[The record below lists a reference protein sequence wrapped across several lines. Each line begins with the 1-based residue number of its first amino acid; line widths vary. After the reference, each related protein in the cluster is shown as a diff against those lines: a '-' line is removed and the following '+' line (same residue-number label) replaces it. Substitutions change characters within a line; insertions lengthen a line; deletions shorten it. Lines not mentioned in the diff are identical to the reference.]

1 MHRFMLQQC
10 LNIRTQCRNR
20 CHGDDQSLRAV
31 FTLKSHP
38 RGWQNDRP
46 DGGDLSSW
54 LKGSIQLFFSVS
66 FDGAIRRGVS
76 HTGQNEASFNLVI
89 VQEALVRLINGACS
103 DFACASGT
111 SACTAGV
118 RKIDA
123 LLFSSIEDV
132 LIVRNFDGLVEAF
145 ALADQ
150 GDLIRSHGWR

>member
-1 MHRFMLQQC
+1 M
-10 LNIRTQCRNR
+10 
-20 CHGDDQSLRAV
+20 
-31 FTLKSHP
+31 
-38 RGWQNDRP
+38 
-46 DGGDLSSW
+46 
-54 LKGSIQLFFSVS
+54 S
-66 FDGAIRRGVS
+66 FDSAIRGGVS
-76 HTGQNEASFNLVI
+76 HTGQDETSFDLV
-89 VQEALVRLINGACS
+89 VVKEALVGLINGAGS

-118 RKIDA
+118 GKIDA